1 MWQVIDPS
9 LTHKDTL
16 PGTSAAGFH
25 KNNSEQFFPVHAGTG
40 FGLWHAFMEIIL
52 VARVSLILALLAAS
66 LGSAGAAGLSSQT
79 VQQGW
84 PASVLLAQAEA
95 ADETAPETSGAH
107 HMAEDDGQGLRLPL
121 LETARE
127 KVYNATEWA
136 ARGIDS
142 WFGDKPFED
151 GGRIS
156 QGRLGLRTLWRQDNG
171 FDFNL
176 RFRVRMELPNARDRA
191 YLIIGRE
198 NERELVTDKP
208 DAFSRQQQLLS
219 EDRNQDDTFFAGLGV
234 ALRDSI
240 DLRVGVRGGYKIY
253 TQARYTKEWMLS
265 ERDRTEFRETI
276 FWTVSEGFGS
286 TTSFDYEHFYSP
298 SLAFRWLNSGTV
310 SEKTDGFAWSS
321 SAGMYKAFG
330 DDKLLSAEALVN
342 GETGIGVGVREYG
355 VRIKWQQPVYR
366 DWLIGELVFGHFWP
380 RKDEYSERDSSWAIG
395 GGLEMRF

>member
-1 MWQVIDPS
+1 
-9 LTHKDTL
+9 
-16 PGTSAAGFH
+16 
-25 KNNSEQFFPVHAGTG
+25 
-40 FGLWHAFMEIIL
+40 
-52 VARVSLILALLAAS
+52 
-66 LGSAGAAGLSSQT
+66 
-79 VQQGW
+79 
-84 PASVLLAQAEA
+84 
-95 ADETAPETSGAH
+95 
-107 HMAEDDGQGLRLPL
+107 MAEDDGQGLRLPL

-142 WFGDKPFED
+142 WFGDRPFED

-156 QGRLGLRTLWRQDNG
+156 QGRLGLRTLWREDDG

-380 RKDEYSERDSSWAIG
+380 RKDEYSERSSSWAIG